1 MITDDQ
7 IKISQNNI
15 GGSSIAAVLGLS
27 NFKTQLQLWSEL
39 TGLVPREDI
48 SGKMQVRLG
57 NKMESVVAEIFT
69 EDTGKKLHRVNE
81 TFTHEQY
88 SYLVGHIDR
97 RVVGERAI
105 VEIKAVSAWS
115 RDQWKDGQAPQEY
128 IIQLMWYLGLT
139 KTNVG
144 YLVALIGNQELA
156 IVPVIF
162 DKEIYEQMVQKAIK
176 FWEEFVVPKIMPTV
190 ITKDDGSTLYKMYP
204 ISDPNADLILPDQA
218 NIMIEQI
225 NSMTQDK
232 IALEEQIE
240 KNKNE
245 LKALLKESESGR
257 TSNWRVVW
265 KTQNKKEY
273 VVKASSTR
281 VLRTSPIKE

>member
-1 MITDDQ
+1 
-7 IKISQNNI
+7 
-15 GGSSIAAVLGLS
+15 
-27 NFKTQLQLWSEL
+27 
-39 TGLVPREDI
+39 
-48 SGKMQVRLG
+48 
-57 NKMESVVAEIFT
+57 
-69 EDTGKKLHRVNE
+69 
-81 TFTHEQY
+81 
-88 SYLVGHIDR
+88 
-97 RVVGERAI
+97 
-105 VEIKAVSAWS
+105 
-115 RDQWKDGQAPQEY
+115 
-128 IIQLMWYLGLT
+128 MWYLGLT